1 MITATR
7 LGRTAALAAA
17 AVLVVAG
24 CSADTSDDETSSTPA
39 AAGSV
44 DLRMTVWTSNE
55 DHLALFD
62 SIAEAYRSEHPEIG
76 SITFESL
83 PFADYNTTL
92 TTQIAG
98 GNAPDLAWMGD
109 LSEDLIT
116 ADALVPLTETLEGT
130 DGWEYDDLLESVTA
144 EFSADGELYAYPFSN
159 SPFALYVNTDLLAQA
174 GQTLPADGLTWDDVS
189 AAGAAVHTA
198 TGKGGF
204 VIRDFDYS
212 SWNVLGTVWPAWGA
226 AAWSEDGTECT
237 FDSPEMA
244 EAFQFLHDAAFVD
257 GSMPGPGTTAD
268 FFAGD
273 AAFTVAQVSRASLL
287 DGSFGYDVIPL
298 PAGPA
303 GEYSVIG
310 QAGVGVLSSSAHV
323 DEATEF
329 LAYLTNPENAA
340 LLAQYFPPP
349 RESLLTGEALAAN
362 NPMLT
367 AEQLQTVVVDRIPDA
382 VTLPNHANPAEI
394 AQTGKTALDA
404 LWTADADVEAV
415 LGSVCDAIQPLLAP

>member
-1 MITATR
+1 M
-7 LGRTAALAAA
+7 LAAA
-17 AVLVVAG
+17 IGLTAAG
-24 CSADTSDDETSSTPA
+24 CSADSTGSDDTSSTPA

-55 DHLALFD
+55 DQLALFD
-62 SIAEAYRSEHPEIG
+62 SIAESYRAEHPEIG

-109 LSEDLIT
+109 LSEDLISS
-116 ADALVPLTETLEGT
+116 DALVPLTEKLQDT
-130 DGWEYDDLLESVTA
+130 DGWNYDDLLDSVTA
-144 EFSADGELYAYPFSN
+144 EFSDGDELYAYPFSN

-174 GQTLPADGLTWDDVS
+174 GQTLPADRLTWEDVS
-189 AAGAAVHTA
+189 TIGAAVNAA

-204 VIRDFDYS
+204 VLRDFDYA
-212 SWNVLGTVWPAWGA
+212 SWNVLGTVWPGWGA

-273 AAFTVAQVSRASLL
+273 SAFTVAQVSRASLL
-287 DGSFGYDVIPL
+287 DGSFAYDVVPL
-298 PAGPA
+298 PEGPA

-310 QAGVGVLSSSAHV
+310 QAGVGVLSSSDHV
-323 DEATEF
+323 EEATDF

-362 NPMLT
+362 NPKLT

-394 AQTGKTALDA
+394 AQKGKTALDA
-404 LWTADADVEAV
+404 MWTADADVEAV
-415 LGSVCDAIQPLLAP
+415 LGSVCDAIQPLLSR